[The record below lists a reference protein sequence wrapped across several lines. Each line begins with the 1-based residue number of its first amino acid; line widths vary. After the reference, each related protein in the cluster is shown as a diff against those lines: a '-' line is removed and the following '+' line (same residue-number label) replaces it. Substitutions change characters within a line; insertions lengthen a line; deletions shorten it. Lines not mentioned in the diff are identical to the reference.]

1 MVDEP
6 LFDVVLIVHD
16 FMSCSYFLVF
26 WIGQDQDV
34 LADINGQ
41 ELSLKLHKNGA
52 LDSFEGASGK

>member
-1 MVDEP
+1 MT
-6 LFDVVLIVHD
+6 
-16 FMSCSYFLVF
+16 SCRALTFFVF
-26 WIGQDQDV
+26 WIGQDV

>member
-1 MVDEP
+1 MT
-6 LFDVVLIVHD
+6 
-16 FMSCSYFLVF
+16 SCRALTFFVF

>member
-26 WIGQDQDV
+26 WIGQDL